1 MNQDKPSFKYAQLV
15 LRFKWFILAFSLI
28 TTIFFAL
35 QIKNIDIRNDPDTL
49 LPQTNK
55 YVSTNNFIEGFFGMG
70 NLFVVSIEVKEGD
83 IYQPWF
89 VNMTQEI
96 HNKIANMPTANT
108 ASFISIAAQK
118 VKNMGVTEDGSLSFK
133 RLIPNSGIAITDK
146 DLAKEQLDFMKE
158 GLNNNPVLKPM
169 IIHEVD
175 PKTGQKCYNNEAGCV
190 AKATFII
197 ADFDNGVKE
206 QYVEWVRNVV
216 AIIDPYAEDNRVNIA
231 IAGEPYF
238 LAWMMVQLIDHWY
251 LFVLSIV
258 IAFLI
263 LFIETKSLR
272 GAIFP
277 LAGVGMSIV
286 WTLGLMGLTGFKL
299 TTMMVLTPMLIL
311 AVGMGHAIQ
320 ITRRYMKAR
329 NDGESNIN
337 GAYVALGFTIVPA
350 VLSIVTDAIGFAT
363 LATVDISFYKAY
375 AYFGMFGMFS
385 LLITTSTLIPVLML
399 TFPAKADR
407 DADKNEKLIANN
419 VTSKGTEGYAW
430 ERKMGEIALS
440 LTTGFKRI
448 IPLSIVALIL
458 FASWHY
464 TKIGDGL
471 SAFIADDRP
480 FTKKVELAVTSDELD
495 LMPGVEKGI
504 DYAQAA
510 FKVNSNPVQDIFH
523 LNTLMPGVISF
534 SIPIRAKE
542 ALLPECDNAF
552 YEIYDAAVEA
562 GTKLPAKHCY
572 DPDNDPEQGIMNDID
587 VINAIAQM
595 EIEIRKNPYI
605 GFTASYAQYLNIANL
620 LLMSEGNKLDFD
632 NFTIPTK
639 TFLTKNDPED
649 DREPNEIISTYNGLL
664 DMASSPGDLKSM
676 VAQDYNSGV
685 ILGFINTMHPKETHE
700 AMLFLQNY
708 IEEHKN
714 DAGFKKV
721 NFGYR
726 NADTS
731 GDKGD
736 IADDTSENYIKPG
749 IGGFLGA
756 TEATRDVTY
765 ANWIMNPLGTALAIF
780 IVASLIFRSFL
791 VSGFLMSI
799 LGITLFAQY
808 GLAGYFTSIESW
820 SGNLHFGNLVTLSI
834 AMGLGV
840 DYSIYMISKLREEY
854 HAHGDWA
861 NALKNTVATT
871 GSSVLISVVVLIGA
885 FIPLMATD
893 LGNTWGLSIYITEAV
908 IIDVFTSLTL
918 LPILLFIFKPKY
930 IFDRK

>member
-1 MNQDKPSFKYAQLV
+1 MNENTTSFKYAKLA
-15 LRFKWFILAFSLI
+15 LRFKWFILIFTLL
-28 TTIFFAL
+28 TTLFFAL

-70 NLFVVSIEVKEGD
+70 NLFVVSIEAKEGTV
-83 IYQPWF
+83 YQPWF

-96 HNKIANMPTANT
+96 HNKISAMPTASRAN
-108 ASFISIAAQK
+108 FISIAAQK

-133 RLIPNSGIAITDK
+133 RLVPNVGISLTDSK
-146 DLAKEQLDFMKE
+146 VADAQLAFMKE
-158 GLNNNPVLKPM
+158 GLDNNPVLKPM
-169 IIHEVD
+169 VLHEVD
-175 PKTGQKCYNNEAGCV
+175 PKTGKKCFNNEPECI

-206 QYVEWVRNVV
+206 QYVTWVRNVV
-216 AIIDPYAEDNRVNIA
+216 DMLKPYADDDSVNIA

-251 LFVLSIV
+251 LFVFSIL
-258 IAFLI
+258 IAFFI
-263 LFIETKSLR
+263 LFMETKSVR
-272 GAIFP
+272 GALFP

-286 WTLGLMGLTGFKL
+286 WTLGLMGFSGFKL

-320 ITRRYMKAR
+320 VTRRYMQAR
-329 NDGESNIN
+329 NEGENNFN
-337 GAYVALGFTIVPA
+337 GAYLALGFTIVPA

-363 LATVDISFYKAY
+363 LASVDISFYKAY

-385 LLITTSTLIPVLML
+385 LLLTTSTLIPILMAI
-399 TFPAKADR
+399 FP
-407 DADKNEKLIANN
+407 
-419 VTSKGTEGYAW
+419 TSKDKESENSTVSRANVGYAW
-430 ERKMGEIALS
+430 ERKMSDAVVFMTS
-440 LTTGFKRI
+440 GFGRI
-448 IPLSIVALIL
+448 IPLAVVAFIL
-458 FASWHY
+458 MFSWHY

-471 SAFIADDRP
+471 SAFVNDDRD
-480 FTKKVELAVTSDELD
+480 FGKKVELALTSDELD
-495 LMPGVEKGI
+495 IMPGVEKGI

-510 FKVNSNPVQDIFH
+510 FKVESGPVQDIFH

-542 ALLPECDNAF
+542 PLQPECDDAY

-562 GTKLPAKHCY
+562 ETKLPPKSCY
-572 DPDNDPEQGIMNDID
+572 DPDNDPAPGIMNNID
-587 VINAIAQM
+587 VINAIAMM
-595 EIEIRKNPYI
+595 ETEIRKNKFI
-605 GFTASYAQYLNIANL
+605 GFTASYSQYINIANL
-620 LLMSEGNKLDFD
+620 LLMSEGNTLDFK
-632 NFTIPTK
+632 NFQVPTK
-639 TFLTKNDPED
+639 KFLTAIDSDD
-649 DREPNEIISTYNGLL
+649 DRDPNDVLSTYNGLL
-664 DMASSPGDLKSM
+664 DMASAPGDLASM

-714 DAGFKKV
+714 DLGFNKV

-726 NADTS
+726 NADAS
-731 GDKGD
+731 GDKGEISND
-736 IADDTSENYIKPG
+736 KSEAYIKPG

-780 IVASLIFRSFL
+780 LVASLIFRSIL
-791 VSGFLMSI
+791 MSGFLMVI

-808 GLAGYFTSIESW
+808 GLAGYFTSTGNW

-840 DYSIYMISKLREEY
+840 DYSIYMISKLRDEY
-854 HAHGDWA
+854 QRLGDWTE
-861 NALKNTVATT
+861 ALKNTVSTT

-908 IIDVFTSLTL
+908 VIDVFTSLTL
-918 LPILLFIFKPKY
+918 LPILLYIFKPKY
-930 IFDRK
+930 IFDKK

>member
-1 MNQDKPSFKYAQLV
+1 MNENKLSFRYAKFV
-15 LRFKWFILAFSLI
+15 LRFKWIILAI
-28 TTIFFAL
+28 TFIATVFAAL

-70 NLFVVSIEVKEGD
+70 NLFVVSLEVEEGD
-83 IYQPWF
+83 VYQPWF
-89 VNMTQEI
+89 INMTQEI
-96 HNKIANMPTANT
+96 HNKIANMPTAST
-108 ASFISIAAQK
+108 ANFISIAAQK

-133 RLIPNSGIAITDK
+133 RLIPNTGISLDDEKVAS
-146 DLAKEQLDFMKE
+146 EQLAFMKE
-158 GLNNNPVLKPM
+158 GLDNNPVLKPM
-169 IIHEVD
+169 VLHEVN
-175 PKTGQKCYNNEAGCV
+175 PKTGEKCYNSEPECV

-216 AIIDPYAEDNRVNIA
+216 AMIKPYADDDRVKVA

-251 LFVLSIV
+251 LFVASIL

-263 LFIETKSLR
+263 LWMETKSVR
-272 GAIFP
+272 GATFP
-277 LAGVGMSIV
+277 LLGVGISIV
-286 WTLGLMGLTGFKL
+286 WTLGIMGFSGFKL

-320 ITRRYMKAR
+320 VTRRYMQAR
-329 NDGESNIN
+329 NEGENNFN
-337 GAYVALGFTIVPA
+337 GAYLALGFTIVPA

-363 LATVDISFYKAY
+363 LASVDISFYKAY

-385 LLITTSTLIPVLML
+385 LLLTTSTLIPLLM
-399 TFPAKADR
+399 TVFPDKEADSTTSSVKVGYVWEKKMS
-407 DADKNEKLIANN
+407 DA
-419 VTSKGTEGYAW
+419 VVFMTQ
-430 ERKMGEIALS
+430 
-440 LTTGFKRI
+440 GFGRL
-448 IPLSIVALIL
+448 IPLGVVVAIVM
-458 FASWHY
+458 ASWHY

-471 SAFIADDRP
+471 SAFANDDRP
-480 FTKKVELAVTSDELD
+480 FTKKVELALTTDELD
-495 LMPGVEKGI
+495 IMPGVEKGI

-510 FKVNSNPVQDIFH
+510 FKVESTPVQDIFH

-534 SIPIRAKE
+534 SIPIRAKNPL
-542 ALLPECDNAF
+542 APECDDAY
-552 YEIYDAAVEA
+552 YELYDAAIDAETELP
-562 GTKLPAKHCY
+562 TKNCY
-572 DPDNDPEQGIMNDID
+572 DPDNDPAPGIMNDIE
-587 VINAIAQM
+587 VINAIALM
-595 EIEIRKNPYI
+595 ETEIRKNKYI
-605 GFTASYAQYLNIANL
+605 GFTASYSQYIRIANL
-620 LLMSEGNKLDFD
+620 LLMSEGNQLDFA
-632 NFTIPTK
+632 NFEIPTSK
-639 TFLTKNDPED
+639 FLTSKDAED
-649 DREPNEIISTYNGLL
+649 DRDPNDILSTYNGLL
-664 DMASSPGDLKSM
+664 DMASAPGDLGSM

-700 AMLFLQNY
+700 AMLFLQDY
-708 IEEHKN
+708 IEAHKN
-714 DAGFKKV
+714 DKGFEKV

-726 NADTS
+726 NADAS
-731 GDKGD
+731 GDKGVV
-736 IADDTSENYIKPG
+736 ADDTSEEYIKPG

-780 IVASLIFRSFL
+780 VVASLIFRSFL
-791 VSGFLMSI
+791 MSGFLMVI
-799 LGITLFAQY
+799 LGTTLFAQY
-808 GLAGYFTSIESW
+808 GLAGYFSSTGNW

-840 DYSIYMISKLREEY
+840 DYSIYMISKLRDEY
-854 HAHGDWA
+854 QRLGDWTQ
-861 NALKNTVATT
+861 ALKNTVSTT
-871 GSSVLISVVVLIGA
+871 GSSVLISVVVLVAA

-893 LGNTWGLSIYITEAV
+893 LGNTWGLSVYITEAV

-930 IFDRK
+930 IFGGK

>member
-1 MNQDKPSFKYAQLV
+1 MNENKSSFKYAKLA
-15 LRFKWFILAFSLI
+15 LRFKWFILIFTVL
-28 TTIFFAL
+28 TTLFFAL

-83 IYQPWF
+83 VYQPWF

-96 HNKIANMPTANT
+96 HNKIAAMPTAST
-108 ASFISIAAQK
+108 ANFISIAAQK

-133 RLIPNSGIAITDK
+133 RLIPNNGISLTD
-146 DLAKEQLDFMKE
+146 DALAKEQLDFMKE
-158 GLNNNPVLKPM
+158 GLDNNPVLKPM
-169 IIHEVD
+169 VLHEVD
-175 PKTGQKCYNNEAGCV
+175 PKTGKKCFNNEPECV
-190 AKATFII
+190 AKASFII

-216 AIIDPYAEDNRVNIA
+216 DMLQPYANDDRVNIA

-251 LFVLSIV
+251 LFVASIL
-258 IAFLI
+258 IAFFI
-263 LFIETKSLR
+263 LFLETKSIR
-272 GAIFP
+272 GALFP

-286 WTLGLMGLTGFKL
+286 WTLGLMGFSGFKL

-320 ITRRYMKAR
+320 VTRRYMQAR
-329 NDGESNIN
+329 NEGENYVN
-337 GAYVALGFTIVPA
+337 GAYLALGFTIVPA

-363 LATVDISFYKAY
+363 LASVDISFYKAY

-385 LLITTSTLIPVLML
+385 LLLTTSTLIPILMAI
-399 TFPAKADR
+399 FPTS
-407 DADKNEKLIANN
+407 ADK
-419 VTSKGTEGYAW
+419 KGSTAEVNTVKKVGYAW
-430 ERKMGEIALS
+430 ERKMSNAVAMMTSGM
-440 LTTGFKRI
+440 GRI
-448 IPLSIVALIL
+448 IPLAVVALIL
-458 FASWHY
+458 MFSWHY
-464 TKIGDGL
+464 TKISDGL
-471 SAFIADDRP
+471 SAFANDDRP
-480 FTKKVELAVTSDELD
+480 FGEKLKLAATSDELD
-495 LMPGVEKGI
+495 IMPGVEKGI

-510 FKVNSNPVQDIFH
+510 FKKESGPVQDIFH

-534 SIPIRAKE
+534 SIPIRAKQP
-542 ALLPECDNAF
+542 LLPECDDAY

-562 GTKLPAKHCY
+562 ETKLPPKTCY
-572 DPDNDPEQGIMNDID
+572 DPDNDPAPGIMNDIE
-587 VINAIAQM
+587 VINAIAKM
-595 EIEIRKNPYI
+595 EKEIRKNKYI
-605 GFTASYAQYLNIANL
+605 GFTASYAQYIRIANL
-620 LLMSEGNKLDFD
+620 LLMSEGNTL
-632 NFTIPTK
+632 NFENFEIPTK
-639 TFLTKNDPED
+639 NFLTAKDASD
-649 DREPNEIISTYNGLL
+649 DRDPNDILSTYNGLL
-664 DMASSPGDLKSM
+664 DMASAPGDLASM
-676 VAQDYNSGV
+676 TAQDYNSGV

-700 AMLFLQNY
+700 AMLFLQHY
-708 IEEHKN
+708 VEAHKN
-714 DAGFKKV
+714 DPGFEKV
-721 NFGYR
+721 YFGYR
-726 NADTS
+726 NADAS
-731 GDKGD
+731 GDTGT
-736 IADDTSENYIKPG
+736 IADDKNAEYIMPG

-780 IVASLIFRSFL
+780 LVASLIFRSVL
-791 VSGFLMSI
+791 MSGFLMTI

-808 GLAGYFTSIESW
+808 GLAGYFTSTGNW

-840 DYSIYMISKLREEY
+840 DYSIYMISKLQDEY
-854 HAHGDWA
+854 HRLGDWTQ
-861 NALKNTVATT
+861 ALKNTVATT

-893 LGNTWGLSIYITEAV
+893 LGNTWGLSVYITEAV
-908 IIDVFTSLTL
+908 VIDVFTSLTL